1 MPKNKTAKIRI
12 FTVFIIKFNNIIT
25 FPFMNRISH
34 LLKFI
39 GYLIKAKGAHSIHSP
54 FVYDLY
60 TKVIKD
66 DGNYYAYPIIESIRA
81 KMLLSET
88 SVNVTDH
95 GTGKSGIKK
104 ARSIANQSVKRAKY
118 GQLLFRLTNTYQPKI
133 IIELG
138 TSLGITTAYLAS
150 PLKESKVITMEGC
163 NEIANLAADN
173 FDRLK
178 LKNIE
183 IVIGN
188 FNSTLPATISNLH
201 TVDLVFFDG
210 NHQLEPTLN
219 YFEQLLPLAHANSI
233 FIFDDIHW
241 SEEMGTAWERIAS
254 HPEVSVSIDLF
265 ELGIIFF
272 SKEKPQN
279 QYVLR
284 F

>member
-1 MPKNKTAKIRI
+1 
-12 FTVFIIKFNNIIT
+12 
-25 FPFMNRISH
+25 MNRISH
-34 LLKFI
+34 FLKFI
-39 GYLIKAKGAHSIHSP
+39 DYLVKANGAHSIHSP

-81 KMLLSET
+81 KMLLSEI
-88 SVNVTDH
+88 SIDVTDH
-95 GTGKSGIKK
+95 GTGKSGIKMV
-104 ARSIANQSVKRAKY
+104 RDIANHSVKSSKY
-118 GQLLFRLTNTYQPKI
+118 GQLLFRLVNASQPKT

-138 TSLGITTAYLAS
+138 TSLGITTSYMAS
-150 PLKESKVITMEGC
+150 PIKETQVITMEGC
-163 NEIANLAADN
+163 SEIANLAAAN

-188 FNSTLPATISNLH
+188 FNSTLQAKISNLH
-201 TVDLVFFDG
+201 TVDFVFFDG
-210 NHQLEPTLN
+210 NHQLKPTLS
-219 YFEQLLPLAHANSI
+219 YFDQLLPLAHENSI

-241 SEEMGTAWERIAS
+241 SKEMEAAWERISS

-265 ELGIIFF
+265 ELGIVFF
-272 SKEKPQN
+272 GKEKSQN